1 MRIIRIGLDTSKHVF
16 QVHGVDENETPALR
30 RQLRRSEVAKFF
42 AKLPP
47 TRIGLEACGA
57 SHHWARRLRG
67 LGHEVLLMPPQYIK
81 PYVKRGKNDA
91 IDAEAICEAMSRP
104 TMRFVTVKSAENQAA
119 LMMLGVRDLLV
130 KQRTM
135 LINAIRGHAA
145 EFGVTAAKGSKQ
157 VVELLQRL
165 ADDAEVPALAREM
178 IGVMAAQLDAVEA
191 KLKAIEA
198 RMMAWHRQNQTSQC
212 LATIPGIGPIGGV
225 SFALR
230 VSDPKAFRSARHF
243 AAWVGITPRENS
255 TGGKQRLGK
264 ISREGDEGLRRLLVL
279 GATAVIQQADKGRQ
293 GKKGRARPWLSKLLA
308 RKPKKVAAVALANK
322 MARITL
328 GHDGERRDLPTT
340 AGGLSPPAIDSKYT
354 WHTRCTWSEEDSDSK
369 MAIGRSEDRDN
380 PWDPVVLRHHRHV
393 WGPIRATHLGQR
405 SRRPHNKGRTYD
417 RNRPEQSRCR
427 HLANRGPSTYG
438 SRLSPGKLGG
448 GTGLNQLNGSEH

>member
-16 QVHGVDENETPALR
+16 QVHGVDENETPVLR

-198 RMMAWHRQNQTSQC
+198 RLMAWHRQNQTSQC

-322 MARITL
+322 MARIIWAMMVS
-328 GHDGERRDLPTT
+328 GE
-340 AGGLSPPAIDSKYT
+340 
-354 WHTRCTWSEEDSDSK
+354 
-369 MAIGRSEDRDN
+369 
-380 PWDPVVLRHHRHV
+380 
-393 WGPIRATHLGQR
+393 
-405 SRRPHNKGRTYD
+405 TY
-417 RNRPEQSRCR
+417 RQPQE
-427 HLANRGPSTYG
+427 A
-438 SRLSPGKLGG
+438 
-448 GTGLNQLNGSEH
+448 